1 MVDDFEGESPF
12 RKLRKK
18 LRKEFEETF
27 EIDRSDFPVHE
38 RYTKEE
44 DILTLKAKQKKKEK
58 KVKSV

>member
-1 MVDDFEGESPF
+1 MVDDFEEEHPF

-27 EIDRSDFPVHE
+27 DVDRSDFPVHE

-44 DILTLKAKQKKKEK
+44 DIQTLKAKQKKKK
-58 KVKSV
+58 R